1 MRVQTD
7 LTQQDYQELK
17 KESKELL
24 GLSGHLYPP
33 FGGIEDYVEYQVFDM
48 NDNFKERGKSV
59 NYTQDDDKIILNIGQ
74 DLRDLGYNKGNYK
87 VKYYFVR
94 PKAGSGDEVVL
105 TKTVD
110 GEVGLI
116 HSGNPA
122 ITGEPMGDFYVDD
135 DGNAFIGVAPPTDGT
150 ESIPLDIKEWKYK
163 IDQISGDRTEVR
175 IVPQIINNNK
185 YRDEFRLLSSD
196 VEQYRSIKSAPIT
209 QEQQN
214 EAIQQALALGIDP
227 QDALAEL
234 EDNQGGEISFTG
246 PDSTRIEFNQRIG
259 SDTGFQQIMKDG
271 KIVIKNAYVVDYRV
285 EPDLNVNT
293 NYVQEGPIPPAYIEA
308 YDLKDAGFPMS
319 VRYVVKDEATQLTLY
334 GHDFDGY
341 QPIPNLTTPGV
352 RYHFDFG
359 CGHTEIHDAPFANH
373 TYDSEGVYSPT
384 VTIMTPNY
392 DLVVSDLYKNT
403 DAPLDGPGLRG
414 SELRG
419 FSPTPMG
426 ESVEEPGTPL
436 SSAFDGMIVRWDGNT
451 NTGIPQKTYPSPT
464 EQFPAA
470 TTTRWFIQNGVRR
483 WIASSHNLQ
492 LLRDTMNIPVQT
504 ATSVDDD
511 GNVTTTTIPDR
522 SIYNNLL
529 KKIPVGPQI
538 DGTSFLASSEYPVN
552 QPLILEEFQRPL
564 LGNYDPNFGEGDD
577 EGGDD
582 EGGDDEGGDGGT
594 SETQQQNFNLVL
606 GGGFINPGVGLET
619 LPYEDSNGEEFDLT
633 FTINGT
639 ETDGNSFSQSF
650 PSGTEVT
657 VGVNYFGPGFGGA
670 GFQQWSDG
678 SFANPRTITMDS
690 QKVVTAEIGL
700 LA

>member
-33 FGGIEDYVEYQVFDM
+33 FGGIEDYVEYHIFDM
-48 NDNFKERGKSV
+48 NDNFKERAKSV

-116 HSGNPA
+116 HSGNPT
-122 ITGEPMGDFYVDD
+122 ITGEPMGEFYLDD
-135 DGNAFIGVAPPTDGT
+135 DGNAFKGVAPPTDGQDPT
-150 ESIPLDIKEWKYK
+150 PLDIKEWKYK

-175 IVPQIINNNK
+175 IVPQIINNKK
-185 YRDEFRLLSSD
+185 YRDEFRLLSQD
-196 VEQYRSIKSAPIT
+196 VEQYRSVKSAPLT
-209 QEQQN
+209 QQQVNTAIEQAMMN
-214 EAIQQALALGIDP
+214 GIDP
-227 QDALAEL
+227 QDALQEL
-234 EDNQGGEISFTG
+234 EENNTGGEISFTG
-246 PDSTRIEFNQRIG
+246 PDSTRIEFNQRVA
-259 SDTGFQQIMKDG
+259 SDSGFQQIMKDG
-271 KIVIKNAYVVDYRV
+271 KIVIKDAYVIDYRI
-285 EPDLNVNT
+285 EPDINLNN
-293 NYVQEGPIPPAYIEA
+293 NYIQEGPIPPAYIEA
-308 YDLKDAGFPMS
+308 YDLKDEGFPMS

-426 ESVEEPGTPL
+426 ESVEEVGTPL

-451 NTGIPQKTYPSPT
+451 STGIPQKTYPSST
-464 EQFPAA
+464 EQFPA
-470 TTTRWFIQNGVRR
+470 TTDTRWFIQNGVRR
-483 WIASSHNLQ
+483 WITTSHNLQ
-492 LLRDTMNIPVQT
+492 LLRDTMNLPVQT
-504 ATSVDDD
+504 QTSVDSD

-529 KKIPVGPQI
+529 KQIPVGPQI
-538 DGTSFLASSEYPVN
+538 DGTSFLPSAEYPVN

-564 LGNYDPNFGEGDD
+564 LGNYDASSEGDDESSD

-582 EGGDDEGGDGGT
+582 GT

-606 GGGFINPGVGLET
+606 SGVYSNPATGPEN
-619 LPYEDSNGEEFDLT
+619 LPYQDDNGEEFDVT

-639 ETDGNSFSQSF
+639 ETDGNTFNQSF

-657 VGVNYFGPGFGGA
+657 VGVNYIGPNFGEQGFI
-670 GFQQWSDG
+670 QWSDNVME
-678 SFANPRTITMDS
+678 NPRTITMNS
-690 QKVVTAEIGL
+690 QKVLTATIGITF
-700 LA
+700 